1 MKKFS
6 LALALLAAGVTG
18 AGAQVILMYGAMLA
32 DIRIR
37 EETPKNGLT
46 LRELMVRSR

>member
-18 AGAQVILMYGAMLA
+18 AGAQIVEDAGIAATFQNWEG
-32 DIRIR
+32 
-37 EETPKNGLT
+37 KNAI
-46 LRELMVRSR
+46 